1 MTRRDEIL
9 KQHFMNRN
17 VNEMIYNICNDHD
30 QSKKYMKERQKFEE
44 KSQQDFQ
51 GQKAQFPGRSA

>member
-17 VNEMIYNICNDHD
+17 VNEMIYNICNDHA
-30 QSKKYMKERQKFEE
+30 QAKKLLDKQKDMQER
-44 KSQQDFQ
+44 
-51 GQKAQFPGRSA
+51 